1 MCVCV
6 CVCVCACVSVCVC
19 VCCLC
24 VCMLVCTC
32 VSITNLPVPT
42 HAGIPI
48 DMVGGTSV
56 GALIGALYCE
66 ELDTERTTERA
77 RKWAKVGWSTYGVNP
92 II

>member
-1 MCVCV
+1 MVPSELLKRQVSTCVFVCVRACMCVCV
-6 CVCVCACVSVCVC
+6 RV
-19 VCCLC
+19 
-24 VCMLVCTC
+24 C
-32 VSITNLPVPT
+32 VSITNISVLT

-48 DMVGGTSV
+48 DMVGGTSI

-77 RKWAKVGWSTYGVNP
+77 RKWAKVGWSTYGDNP